1 KCKTVKIDF
10 NDLTVQHDETLEDL
24 PSLEELAD
32 ALPES
37 TPRYVVLSY
46 VVNHADGRV
55 SYPLVMM
62 QYTPAMARPDHKM
75 LYAGTRIDVGRALG
89 SNGKVLELFDSEELT
104 DEWVLA
110 ELGLKL

>member
-1 KCKTVKIDF
+1 MSATIAPDLPELLKKFRLRRSKTMAAMLLKIDF

-62 QYTPAMARPDHKM
+62 QYTP
-75 LYAGTRIDVGRALG
+75 
-89 SNGKVLELFDSEELT
+89 
-104 DEWVLA
+104 
-110 ELGLKL
+110 